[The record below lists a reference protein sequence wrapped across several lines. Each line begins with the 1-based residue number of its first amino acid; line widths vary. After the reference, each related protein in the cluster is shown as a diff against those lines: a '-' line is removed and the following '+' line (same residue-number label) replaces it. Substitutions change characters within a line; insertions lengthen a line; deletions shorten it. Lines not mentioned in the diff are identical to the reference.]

1 MVKKNVSNVS
11 NVFNT
16 MLKMIGGENE
26 LNNESYQERKM
37 GENPVPNSII
47 QHFQTFITIVM
58 VGYFGVKIVYALFFN
73 IYPSKFYQKHIEINH
88 DSEDKNAVDKI
99 TLNAYV
105 PGVWNNEI
113 TDFISLLVLCYVI
126 YIYTNVS
133 SKNLINEYGNLN
145 LSFLFGYIIGLG
157 YPVFYSNY
165 IELYNKQQKTSILFK
180 YLYLIALLT
189 FIMFIIIMNYTSAN
203 KISSIHSINYMV
215 YISTISLLFGGLIIA
230 KKNINSYNSVT
241 YFYNNGQ
248 QCSYAKNGVFQS
260 SGDIINITIP
270 FLVFIILL
278 FFSYE
283 PTEITMKLLYIFVYG
298 LLLGILVSG
307 ISYYGIEYFLYKQP
321 EKECK
326 DLNEC
331 ILKNMPTP
339 IPEEQISYES
349 IIKPENIDPNIKKN
363 INNQLNPLNN
373 VSTMKIALIIIIVLI
388 SIYLIYFY
396 LFK

>member
-1 MVKKNVSNVS
+1 MKKIFLNGGDNISNS
-11 NVFNT
+11 NSNI
-16 MLKMIGGENE
+16 KID
-26 LNNESYQERKM
+26 
-37 GENPVPNSII
+37 PNKKIETFLSII
-47 QHFQTFITIVM
+47 II
-58 VGYFGVKIVYALFFN
+58 GYFIIKIIYGFFFN
-73 IYPSKFYQKHIEINH
+73 FFPQKYYFRNININTNEA
-88 DSEDKNAVDKI
+88 SLQNTEEI

-105 PGVWNNEI
+105 PGIWNNEI

-165 IELYNKQQKTSILFK
+165 IALYNKHQKRSILFK
-180 YLYLIALLT
+180 YLYLIALLV
-189 FIMFIIIMNYTSAN
+189 FIMFIVIMNYNSAN
-203 KISSIHSINYMV
+203 KISSVHSINYMV
-215 YISTISLLFGGLIIA
+215 YIVTISLLFGGLIIA
-230 KKNINSYNSVT
+230 KKNIKSYNSVT

-260 SGDIINITIP
+260 SGDVINITIP

-283 PTEITMKLLYIFVYG
+283 PNEISIKLLYIFVYG

-331 ILKNMPTP
+331 VLKNMPTP
-339 IPEEQISYES
+339 IPDEQIPVDS
-349 IIKPENIDPNIKKN
+349 IIQPENIDPNIKKN

-373 VSTMKIALIIIIVLI
+373 VSTMKMILIILIVLI

-396 LFK
+396 LTK